1 MDKLI
6 NWLIAGGLI
15 VIAGVCLG
23 IFWKINDI
31 KDYVNKKIDRNY
43 ERLDEVK
50 DEIKEETVPQKLCD
64 ILHAQIQKDATET
77 KEIQKEVMKKV
88 DCIPAIKLGMDLLL
102 KKNGFKS
109 DG

>member
-6 NWLIAGGLI
+6 NWLIAGGLV

-50 DEIKEETVPQKLCD
+50 DELEKETVPLILCNT
-64 ILHAQIQKDATET
+64 LHAQTLKDIAEIKEST
-77 KEIQKEVMKKV
+77 KCM
-88 DCIPAIKLGMDLLL
+88 PAVKLGMDLLL